1 MGGMKKRF
9 TYAIIG
15 DPVKHSRSPE
25 IYAPLFIRH
34 NIDADF
40 LRIRVTK
47 DELPYIR
54 EIVKSYSLNG
64 FAVTMPHKKT
74 IIRYL
79 DGICDEAKASGSVNI
94 VTIEQ
99 SSNEIENKL
108 VGHNTDGEGLIN
120 ALKEANI
127 DVSDK
132 DIVILG
138 NGGAAC
144 GAKEA
149 IMRHGGRV
157 RIVSRSE
164 GHSLDAAIVSN
175 MYYIEQCDIIINA
188 TPLGMLGYSE
198 FGSLDFLQCMKHGAA
213 AVDMVYA
220 GACDFADGSPTR
232 FVHEA
237 KRLGLI
243 SFGGGRMLYHQGLI
257 AFRLWTGFDAL

>member
-1 MGGMKKRF
+1 MKKRF

-40 LRIRVTK
+40 LRIQVTK

-54 EIVKSYSLNG
+54 KIVKYHSLNG

-79 DGICDEAKASGSVNI
+79 DGICDEVKASGSVNI

-138 NGGAAC
+138 NGGAAY

>member
-1 MGGMKKRF
+1 MKKRF

-25 IYAPLFIRH
+25 IYAPLFLRH
-34 NIDADF
+34 SIDADF

-47 DELPYIR
+47 DELANIR

-79 DGICDEAKASGSVNI
+79 DGICDEVKASGSVNI
-94 VTIEQ
+94 VTVEQ
-99 SSNEIENKL
+99 SSNGIEGKL
-108 VGHNTDGEGLIN
+108 IGHNTDGEGLIN
-120 ALKEANI
+120 ALKEAKI

-149 IMRHGGRV
+149 MIRQGGRV
-157 RIVSRSE
+157 KTVSRRE

-175 MYYIEQCDIIINA
+175 MYNIEHCDILINA
-188 TPLGMLGYSE
+188 TPLGMLGFPE
-198 FGSLDFLQCMKHGAA
+198 FDSLGFLQRMKHGAA

-237 KRLGLI
+237 KMLGLI
-243 SFGGGRMLYHQGLI
+243 SFGGDRMLYHQGLI